1 MGTRQG
7 PARWQVLPCPALMEK
22 LPLEGGDPEAG
33 RPRAQGSGQ
42 REGWSV
48 PTAAVRAGT
57 GPAARPQG
65 RSTRLRGCRP
75 QAHDG
80 ARLLHQKWNRAGGQ
94 RPVRVRQPCLTCQG
108 VSPVPRGHPSGGCPE
123 SGTAGGRGAPP
134 GRGKGKGRHR
144 PRAWGAR
151 GQGVSGDQGIRWAGP
166 REALASDPF
175 PEPLAAAVLAWP
187 TPQCSPWSTPACL
200 RPCLGPLP
208 PIP

>member
-1 MGTRQG
+1 MVSPHSRCQG
-7 PARWQVLPCPALMEK
+7 
-22 LPLEGGDPEAG
+22 GH
-33 RPRAQGSGQ
+33 
-42 REGWSV
+42 
-48 PTAAVRAGT
+48 RAGSQ
-57 GPAARPQG
+57 PQG
-65 RSTRLRGCRP
+65 RSTRLRRYRP

-80 ARLLHQKWNRAGGQ
+80 VRLLHQKWNQAGGQ
-94 RPVRVRQPCLTCQG
+94 RPVRVHQPCLTCQG

-166 REALASDPF
+166 REALTSDPF

-187 TPQCSPWSTPACL
+187 TPPVRPGPRLLASDPAWDPFPPSP
-200 RPCLGPLP
+200 REQGGPLP
-208 PIP
+208 